1 MTRLSLIIMLIIS
14 FVSTAYAQLQ
24 RPISGVVAASSGP
37 VEVRYLS
44 PAGED
49 IGRIAGIGDPIYL
62 DDEIVTGP
70 DTSLQILLK
79 DQTVFSIGPNAV
91 LVFDEFIYDPTG
103 GSENS
108 LTASVKKGAF
118 KFISGKISKKSP
130 EAMKLKLP
138 NATASIRGTTVAGRV
153 QENGDADVILLSGA
167 ISVQNIINPIP
178 VDIIQPGWGASISA
192 AGAISDPF
200 QLSIEA
206 INDVLS
212 EASVEA
218 AIDEEAPLVS
228 TTAAAAAN
236 AAILT
241 ADEQVI
247 AEFTEL
253 ATETF
258 ASEGETEVNVAD
270 LFGLILANSD
280 LVRQLEEQGL
290 NVGDAPTDIS
300 YAYLDT
306 QLISMLASGAGPEF
320 MVLQADGNGGHFID
334 HVNVDPQLA
343 NLISDSY
350 SGSVTFAS
358 SGLAFAPR
366 ENATSVS
373 GTASYNY
380 TIFYDDAS
388 ASGSFTIDG
397 LMMNGVNYG
406 DLNVPFTNKMLFGAD
421 QAGYDGDMDMVLNPG
436 DEVFEVKLAEGN
448 FTDNNNNTIANAS
461 LNSSLGS
468 ITDGTEII
476 NGILGSTNIMVEDA
490 TDPNNIVRSRVEK
503 YEVGRRN

>member
-1 MTRLSLIIMLIIS
+1 MTRISLIIMLIIS

-44 PAGED
+44 PTGED

-91 LVFDEFIYDPTG
+91 LVFDEFIYDPAG
-103 GSENS
+103 NSENS

-153 QENGDADVILLSGA
+153 QENGDADVFLLSGA
-167 ISVQNIINPIP
+167 ISVQNIINPVP
-178 VDIIQPGWGASISA
+178 VDIIQPGWGTSITA
-192 AGAISDPF
+192 AGAIADPF
-200 QLSIEA
+200 QLTVEA

-212 EASVEA
+212 EATVEA
-218 AIDEEAPLVS
+218 ALSEEAPLLS
-228 TTAAAAAN
+228 TNAAAAAS
-236 AAILT
+236 AAVLT

-253 ATETF
+253 ATDTF
-258 ASEGETEVNVAD
+258 AAAGETEVNVAD
-270 LFGLILANSD
+270 LFGLILSNAD

-290 NVGDAPTDIS
+290 DIADAPTDIN

-306 QLISMLASGAGPEF
+306 RLISMLASGAGPEF
-320 MVLQADGNGGHFID
+320 MVLQADGNGGHFLNHAD
-334 HVNVDPQLA
+334 LDPAMA
-343 NLISDSY
+343 NLVSDSY

-388 ASGSFTIDG
+388 ASGSFSIDG
-397 LMMNGVNYG
+397 LEMNGVTYG
-406 DLNVPFTNKMLFGAD
+406 DLNVPFTNKMLNGANQVQYEGD
-421 QAGYDGDMDMVLNPG
+421 SDDYLFAGQ
-436 DEVFEVKLAEGN
+436 EVFEVELATGN
-448 FTDNNNNTIANAS
+448 FTDDNNLIIGSAS

-468 ITDGTEII
+468 ITDGSDVVD
-476 NGILGSTNIMVEDA
+476 GILGSTNIMVMD
-490 TDPNNIVRSRVEK
+490 NNDGSIRSRVEK

>member
-1 MTRLSLIIMLIIS
+1 MIRLSIIFMLIVS
-14 FVSTAYAQLQ
+14 FVSTAHAQLQ

-37 VEVRYLS
+37 VEVRYVS

-49 IGRIAGIGDPIYL
+49 IGRSAGIGDPIYL

-91 LVFDEFIYDPTG
+91 LVFDEFIYDPSG

-118 KFISGKISKKSP
+118 KFISGKISKKNP

-167 ISVQNIINPIP
+167 ISVTNIINPIP
-178 VDIIQPGWGASISA
+178 VDIIQPGWGTSISA
-192 AGAISDPF
+192 GGAIADPF
-200 QLSIEA
+200 QLTVEA

-212 EASVEA
+212 EATVEA
-218 AIDEEAPLVS
+218 AVEEDAPLVS

-236 AAILT
+236 AAIQT
-241 ADEQVI
+241 ADQQVI

-270 LFGLILANSD
+270 LFGLILTNAD

-290 NVGDAPTDIS
+290 NIADAPTDIN

-306 QLISMLASGAGPEF
+306 RLISMLASGAGPEF
-320 MVLQADGNGGHFID
+320 MVLQADGSGGHFID
-334 HVNVDPQLA
+334 HVDVDPLMQD
-343 NLISDSY
+343 LISDSY

-388 ASGSFTIDG
+388 ATGSFSVDG
-397 LMMNGVNYG
+397 LTMNGVTYG

-421 QAGYDGDMDMVLNPG
+421 QAGYDGDMDMQLNPG
-436 DEVFEVKLAEGN
+436 QEVFEVKLAEGN
-448 FTDNNNNTIANAS
+448 FRDNGNNIIGTAS

-468 ITDGTEII
+468 ISDGTEII
-476 NGILGSTNIMVEDA
+476 NGILGSTNIMVEDFNDN
-490 TDPNNIVRSRVEK
+490 TIRTRVEK